1 MSENIIKKKFLQG
14 KAWLI
19 LLGGIL
25 GILLLVFGGMGE
37 KKETK
42 NDDGV
47 EAVPDADAY
56 VKEVEAE
63 ICRIASGVRGVKD
76 VQVAVT
82 LKGGYRAVYVTD
94 RKATEGGYQNQTVL
108 VGSGSSEGAVLLGY
122 ENPEI
127 SGIGIVCQGG
137 SDPEVRER
145 LVFLVSAAFDVQ
157 SHKIYIAEGEES

>member
-1 MSENIIKKKFLQG
+1 MSENAIKRNPLKG
-14 KAWLI
+14 KAWLL

-25 GILLLVFGGMGE
+25 GILLLILGGMGE

-42 NDDGV
+42 SADGDIPI
-47 EAVPDADAY
+47 PDADAY

-63 ICRIASGVRGVKD
+63 ICRIASGVRGVED

-127 SGIGIVCQGG
+127 SGIGIVCRGA
-137 SDPEVRER
+137 SDPAVRER

-157 SHKIYIAEGEES
+157 SHKIYIAEGGKS